1 MFCPSNHFQNTFYKW
16 LTSDNFD
23 DFISIL
29 FLLAGGKID
38 PLRALREEDP
48 ALIAK
53 EEMRQVQD
61 YFQDCE
67 AQLNKV
73 KAQKN
78 SFQPGVWNCG
88 TVLLGIKGSDPKRV
102 QCGTSFQY
110 LFNIF
115 SISRLHDGL
124 FPPL

>member
-1 MFCPSNHFQNTFYKW
+1 MTDGPSDKFTRIESRLIIYF
-16 LTSDNFD
+16 LTPP
-23 DFISIL
+23 
-29 FLLAGGKID
+29 AGGKID

-61 YFQDCE
+61 YFQDAE

-78 SFQPGVWNCG
+78 SFQSGVWNCG
-88 TVLLGIKGSDPKRV
+88 TVLLGNVGKVILPLELKRM
-102 QCGTSFQY
+102 
-110 LFNIF
+110 I
-115 SISRLHDGL
+115 
-124 FPPL
+124 